1 MDGLLRKFVF
11 GNPEVTV
18 VWLLLILVAV
28 AAAFLIF
35 SPGLR
40 QRSRDAQR
48 LRVASIQRR
57 DRLTQ
62 QAADDTRYA
71 SEIAIAAQRA
81 RDRELQLRA
90 AWLAVQGKAET
101 AWRAYDAAEAELL
114 RVAPAAAIP
123 VSPDDEDR
131 WEHELDRA
139 ATAACLRGELSPL
152 DLSEALSRRGS
163 WDGHRHPADQEI
175 AIRRRIRT
183 GCYSAYSSIA
193 TRERGAWEAYATAAT
208 QARSLHDEAFAAL
221 NRSRQTDE
229 LLAVAVTDR
238 RRAVVVGRDRR
249 RRGLIQA

>member
-11 GNPEVTV
+11 GTPDVTV

-28 AAAFLIF
+28 AATFWIF

-40 QRSRDAQR
+40 QRTRDAER
-48 LRVASIQRR
+48 LRMAGIQRR
-57 DRLTQ
+57 ERLGQ
-62 QAADDTRYA
+62 RAADDRRYA
-71 SEIAIAAQRA
+71 TEVAVAAQRA

-114 RVAPAAAIP
+114 RVVPAGAIP
-123 VSPDDEDR
+123 LSPDDEER

-152 DLSEALSRRGS
+152 DLSEALSRRGA

-183 GCYSAYSSIA
+183 GCYAAYRTIA
-193 TRERGAWEAYATAAT
+193 TREHGAWDAYTTAAI

-221 NRSRQTDE
+221 NRARQTDE
-229 LLAVAVTDR
+229 LLAVATADR
-238 RRAVVVGRDRR
+238 RRTAVVGRERR